1 MRILI
6 DVGEAAERFEEMIE
20 LASRGDEILIC
31 RNGSPVAALTYITK
45 VEASMDAFLKLAGSH
60 GHNIARLAS
69 KPGRRWREGGGH
81 PASVAGE

>member
-31 RNGSPVAALTYITK
+31 RNGSPGAALTYITK
-45 VEASMDAFLKLAGSH
+45 VEASMDAFLKLAAEGRESVPDGTTSDH
-60 GHNIARLAS
+60 GHFYDEHGLP
-69 KPGRRWREGGGH
+69 K
-81 PASVAGE
+81 

>member
-45 VEASMDAFLKLAGSH
+45 VEASMDAFLKLAAEGRASVPDGTSDH
-60 GHNIARLAS
+60 GHFYDEQSLP
-69 KPGRRWREGGGH
+69 K
-81 PASVAGE
+81 